1 MKICPVVSAGHVVVG
16 ERDNGMR
23 KIHFSGI
30 ILLMLSMAVS
40 FCGCK
45 GNVNKA
51 EGYNQFEVKQMLTVE
66 STYGILGT
74 CKEGILFNDYRIMGS
89 IEHYESDNSFWIYEE
104 ENDVLQEVNF
114 AGLEKAN
121 AYFLSCIS
129 PQGEVLIADE
139 MHGVLALF
147 HMNGTLIL
155 QKEMSAIGLTDL
167 EENGIA
173 CIGCD
178 EEYIY
183 INTYHWGEGTG
194 DFMVLNYSME
204 LIYQQPL
211 QEEMAELV
219 FLPNL
224 SGPCMFTPD
233 NGETMYVY
241 AEGSLLKVK
250 NKSLP
255 NSEDGMLLNG
265 VFCGDDTYDFYC
277 LKEIEEETGCE
288 YLLVG
293 VKDGTQECILSF
305 GELGIEDDA
314 ICSVWPDGAGNFIV
328 SASLP
333 ATDLSVVYSVQKS
346 NEMKPYMQNEGKQE
360 IVIGGLYAM
369 DMIRGSVL
377 SFNNASEHFYI
388 EMKDYSAL
396 YEDPEDAENALILDI
411 TKGEK
416 LDAVLLYGM
425 DKEHLATTGMLADL
439 TPYLEQ
445 GTGLTKDRIMPNVL
459 DGMVSEDG
467 KIYSLY
473 PEYWLEGIVSNGQW
487 EENWEASCDG
497 ITEQNSLFANKNAI
511 ENLRS
516 MLIYSEEN
524 YIREENDGVVVTDE
538 FTYLLEALK
547 KNQENAGYGA
557 EESTINALI
566 GNKARASWEMV
577 EFPYSF
583 LFFDM
588 VLPEQFEYVGVS
600 GDDPVLVP
608 GFSEFGVLAGSKKQ
622 DGMYA
627 FFDHIFSED
636 VYYRLY
642 GNIYFPV
649 LETDWEEWQ
658 IRLTATEGYT
668 DRYGEN
674 ILVGD
679 FSYGVDE
686 LSVSIGPIGEEE
698 AAAMVE
704 KIESARYIPPMKETY
719 LSIVLEEAER
729 FFNGQTNMESVK
741 TNIENRLSYAMA
753 EQG

>member
-1 MKICPVVSAGHVVVG
+1 M
-16 ERDNGMR
+16 N
-23 KIHFSGI
+23 FS
-30 ILLMLSMAVS
+30 
-40 FCGCK
+40 
-45 GNVNKA
+45 
-51 EGYNQFEVKQMLTVE
+51 
-66 STYGILGT
+66 
-74 CKEGILFNDYRIMGS
+74 
-89 IEHYESDNSFWIYEE
+89 
-104 ENDVLQEVNF
+104 
-114 AGLEKAN
+114 
-121 AYFLSCIS
+121 
-129 PQGEVLIADE
+129 
-139 MHGVLALF
+139 
-147 HMNGTLIL
+147 
-155 QKEMSAIGLTDL
+155 
-167 EENGIA
+167 
-173 CIGCD
+173 
-178 EEYIY
+178 
-183 INTYHWGEGTG
+183 
-194 DFMVLNYSME
+194 
-204 LIYQQPL
+204 
-211 QEEMAELV
+211 
-219 FLPNL
+219 
-224 SGPCMFTPD
+224 
-233 NGETMYVY
+233 
-241 AEGSLLKVK
+241 
-250 NKSLP
+250 
-255 NSEDGMLLNG
+255 
-265 VFCGDDTYDFYC
+265 
-277 LKEIEEETGCE
+277 
-288 YLLVG
+288 
-293 VKDGTQECILSF
+293 
-305 GELGIEDDA
+305 ELGIEDDA

>member
-265 VFCGDDTYDFYC
+265 VFCGDDLGC
-277 LKEIEEETGCE
+277 LNPQSSTTRAE
-288 YLLVG
+288 
-293 VKDGTQECILSF
+293 F
-305 GELGIEDDA
+305 
-314 ICSVWPDGAGNFIV
+314 
-328 SASLP
+328 
-333 ATDLSVVYSVQKS
+333 ATIMKAFTSVV
-346 NEMKPYMQNEGKQE
+346 
-360 IVIGGLYAM
+360 A
-369 DMIRGSVL
+369 
-377 SFNNASEHFYI
+377 
-388 EMKDYSAL
+388 
-396 YEDPEDAENALILDI
+396 
-411 TKGEK
+411 
-416 LDAVLLYGM
+416 
-425 DKEHLATTGMLADL
+425 
-439 TPYLEQ
+439 
-445 GTGLTKDRIMPNVL
+445 
-459 DGMVSEDG
+459 
-467 KIYSLY
+467 
-473 PEYWLEGIVSNGQW
+473 
-487 EENWEASCDG
+487 
-497 ITEQNSLFANKNAI
+497 
-511 ENLRS
+511 
-516 MLIYSEEN
+516 
-524 YIREENDGVVVTDE
+524 
-538 FTYLLEALK
+538 
-547 KNQENAGYGA
+547 
-557 EESTINALI
+557 
-566 GNKARASWEMV
+566 
-577 EFPYSF
+577 
-583 LFFDM
+583 
-588 VLPEQFEYVGVS
+588 
-600 GDDPVLVP
+600 
-608 GFSEFGVLAGSKKQ
+608 
-622 DGMYA
+622 
-627 FFDHIFSED
+627 
-636 VYYRLY
+636 
-642 GNIYFPV
+642 
-649 LETDWEEWQ
+649 
-658 IRLTATEGYT
+658 
-668 DRYGEN
+668 
-674 ILVGD
+674 
-679 FSYGVDE
+679 
-686 LSVSIGPIGEEE
+686 
-698 AAAMVE
+698 
-704 KIESARYIPPMKETY
+704 
-719 LSIVLEEAER
+719 
-729 FFNGQTNMESVK
+729 
-741 TNIENRLSYAMA
+741 
-753 EQG
+753 